1 MRLAIN
7 GSGTL
12 ARPSLDRIVAHAR
25 QAADDGFAGYWLAQ
39 TGAVDALV
47 ALSLVAQEVPAIELG
62 TAVIPTWFRHP
73 FALGAQAIT
82 TQAAVGGRLRLGI
95 GLSHKPVTEDRFDIP
110 FAKPVRHMREYLAVL
125 NSLLTQGKV
134 SAHGEIWS
142 GELEVAPLEGVDPPP
157 VLVAAL
163 GPQMLRLAG
172 READGTI
179 LWMVGPKT
187 IASHIAPTIRE
198 AADRAG
204 RPAPRIVAS
213 LPVCVT
219 DDAEGTR
226 QRAAAV
232 FAGYGLLPSYRAMLD
247 REGAL
252 GPEDAAVIGDEGAVT
267 DHLEAIA
274 AGGAT
279 DFAAVE
285 FVRGDEERDR
295 TRALLKSLASRW
307 G

>member
-1 MRLAIN
+1 MRIAIN

-12 ARPSLDRIVAHAR
+12 ARPSLERIVAHAT

-47 ALSLVAQEVPAIELG
+47 ALTIVGREAQGIELG
-62 TAVIPTWFRHP
+62 TAVVPTWFRHP
-73 FALGAQAIT
+73 FALGAEALT

-110 FAKPVRHMREYLAVL
+110 FVRPVRHMREYLAVL
-125 NSLLTQGKV
+125 NPLLTTGKV
-134 SAHGEIWS
+134 SAKGEVWS
-142 GELEVAPLEGVDPPP
+142 GELEVAPLEGASPPQ

-163 GPQMLRLAG
+163 GPQMLRLTG

-179 LWMVGPKT
+179 LWMVGPRT
-187 IASHIAPTIRE
+187 IASHIAPTIGE
-198 AADRAG
+198 AAERAG

-219 DDAEGTR
+219 DDADGVR
-226 QRAAAV
+226 QRAATV
-232 FAGYGLLPSYRAMLD
+232 FAGYGVLPSYRAMLD
-247 REGAL
+247 REGAP
-252 GPEDAAVIGDEGAVT
+252 GPQDAAVIGDERTVR

-274 AGGAT
+274 EAGAT

-295 TRALLKSLASRW
+295 TRALLKSLAFEW
-307 G
+307 A